1 MYLPHLLRH
10 DPLEGGAGVVVL
22 PHLHEEDPDV
32 VHDLDPQSLVSVGHL
47 DSQNISH
54 EPSSES
60 WSSVP
65 GPEPSDNT

>member
-1 MYLPHLLRH
+1 MYPHPPHLFRH

-47 DSQNISH
+47 AEKVIVMICIVH
-54 EPSSES
+54 IEEP
-60 WSSVP
+60 
-65 GPEPSDNT
+65 